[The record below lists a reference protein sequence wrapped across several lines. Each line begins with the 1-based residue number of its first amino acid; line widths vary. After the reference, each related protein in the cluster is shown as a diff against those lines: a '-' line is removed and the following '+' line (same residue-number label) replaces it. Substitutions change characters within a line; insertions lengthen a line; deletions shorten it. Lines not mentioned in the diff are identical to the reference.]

1 MRFLIVD
8 GDIDRRLRIR
18 AIAQS
23 FPQISEILESDS
35 AEDALFRIFES
46 QPSIM
51 VISTILP
58 GRKGFDLAYLL
69 NKLHHPIKIIVIS
82 DSKDDAIDAIRAY
95 VTDFFV
101 DPFLKR
107 AFTASVKKIVRELEQ
122 EQRPVVIPDDSLY
135 KVKIS
140 TSRGFQLVNLM
151 DIVCCEA
158 DGAYTK
164 IVFRDGEYL
173 LSSLNLAKVEKLLE
187 GYHFAKINRSCIVN
201 LRFVKEVDIRNQMCV
216 VEMIDSTKELKISS
230 PNLNNF
236 EKKYLSK

>member
-69 NKLHHPIKIIVIS
+69 NKVQHPMKSIVIS

-101 DPFLKR
+101 
-107 AFTASVKKIVRELEQ
+107 
-122 EQRPVVIPDDSLY
+122 
-135 KVKIS
+135 
-140 TSRGFQLVNLM
+140 
-151 DIVCCEA
+151 
-158 DGAYTK
+158 
-164 IVFRDGEYL
+164 
-173 LSSLNLAKVEKLLE
+173 
-187 GYHFAKINRSCIVN
+187 
-201 LRFVKEVDIRNQMCV
+201 
-216 VEMIDSTKELKISS
+216 
-230 PNLNNF
+230 
-236 EKKYLSK
+236 